1 MNMEWGAVIFRG
13 LNMTTNPYSK
23 SVNKNSLGIF
33 KVAFNCFHGRGIRM
47 AVAQHSERGEEHT
60 VANLTGQY
68 SVQEGW
74 GKGCSKKVNG
84 RLQIAY

>member
-33 KVAFNCFHGRGIRM
+33 KVAFNHFHGRCIEI
-47 AVAQHSERGEEHT
+47 AHSEHSERGEEPRLRRRLFH
-60 VANLTGQY
+60 
-68 SVQEGW
+68 
-74 GKGCSKKVNG
+74 KGHG
-84 RLQIAY
+84 